1 MKKIGRCDHIVNTW
15 KTDSCSGILKL
26 TMTQVK
32 PTHWKGK
39 PWNCRA
45 SLVLRFV
52 EPPGQV
58 LRHKTHQKTSLFVLK
73 LFLIYMMNKNHFSFS
88 SAVDLGFWLKKTTD
102 VCTDLCKRPEPIF
115 PIFLDFFLQL
125 FVVQLLHD
133 DDDDENEANFVHK
146 VGPNFS
152 LEFIEAKI
160 V

>member
-45 SLVLRFV
+45 SLVQRFV

-115 PIFLDFFLQL
+115 PIFLDFFFATFCGSITAWWWWEWGQL
-125 FVVQLLHD
+125 C
-133 DDDDENEANFVHK
+133 A
-146 VGPNFS
+146 
-152 LEFIEAKI
+152 
-160 V
+160 

>member
-1 MKKIGRCDHIVNTW
+1 
-15 KTDSCSGILKL
+15 
-26 TMTQVK
+26 
-32 PTHWKGK
+32 
-39 PWNCRA
+39 
-45 SLVLRFV
+45 
-52 EPPGQV
+52 
-58 LRHKTHQKTSLFVLK
+58 
-73 LFLIYMMNKNHFSFS
+73 MMNKNHFSFS

-115 PIFLDFFLQL
+115 PIFLNFFFLQL

-152 LEFIEAKI
+152 VEFIEAKI

>member
-1 MKKIGRCDHIVNTW
+1 
-15 KTDSCSGILKL
+15 
-26 TMTQVK
+26 
-32 PTHWKGK
+32 
-39 PWNCRA
+39 
-45 SLVLRFV
+45 
-52 EPPGQV
+52 
-58 LRHKTHQKTSLFVLK
+58 
-73 LFLIYMMNKNHFSFS
+73 MMNKNHFSFS

-133 DDDDENEANFVHK
+133 DDDDEFEANFVHK

-152 LEFIEAKI
+152 FEFIEAKI